1 MQCTY
6 LMKFIATNTK
16 VKIGVTRFYKAFNY
30 FRTFMNDTLD
40 FLDGLMKY
48 SFRLIRAFE
57 NVKLVVSLP
66 AMHQAR
72 YKMQP
77 LNHLI
82 LYLPLVVH

>member
-1 MQCTY
+1 
-6 LMKFIATNTK
+6 
-16 VKIGVTRFYKAFNY
+16 
-30 FRTFMNDTLD
+30 MNDTLD